1 MKPTLVILA
10 AGMGSRY
17 GGLKQLDKLG
27 PSGETILE
35 YSIYDAI
42 QAGFD
47 KVVFI
52 IRPDFAEEFK
62 AQIGDPVSRFVEVGY
77 VYQTMDKLPEG
88 FQPPAD
94 RTKPWGTG
102 HALLVSEPEV
112 DAPFAILNAD
122 DFYGREAF
130 VTLASFLEQLNPE
143 DSTYAMVGY
152 RLENTL
158 SDHGTVSRGE
168 CEVDDSS
175 YLIRVTERTA
185 IARTDDG
192 IFYEDEGQKV
202 ELAPQ
207 TPVSMNFWGFTPKL
221 FEQGTEFFREFLTSR
236 GSEMKSEFYIPTM
249 VTRGLEE
256 QSLTLKVLDSDA
268 KWFGVTYREDKEL
281 AVSRFAELVEQGVY
295 PENLWA

>member
-17 GGLKQLDKLG
+17 GGLKQLDRLG

-42 QAGFD
+42 RAGFG

-52 IRPDFAEEFK
+52 IRPDFEADFK
-62 AQIGDPVSRFVEVGY
+62 AQIGEVVSQHIEVGY

-88 FQPPAD
+88 FSAPEG

-102 HALLVSEPEV
+102 HALLVSQPEV
-112 DAPFAILNAD
+112 HTPFAILNAD
-122 DFYGREAF
+122 DFYGKEAF
-130 VTLASFLEQLNPE
+130 ETIAGYLSTLSND
-143 DSTYAMVGY
+143 DSSYAMVGY
-152 RLENTL
+152 RLGNTL

-168 CEVDDSS
+168 CSLDDDSF
-175 YLIRVTERTA
+175 LIEVNERTA
-185 IARTDDG
+185 IARTAEG
-192 IFYEDEGQKV
+192 IFYEEEGKKV
-202 ELAPQ
+202 ALAPD
-207 TPVSMNFWGFTPKL
+207 TLVSMNFWGFTPKF
-221 FEQGTEFFREFLTSR
+221 FEQGGDFFDEFLKAR
-236 GSEMKSEFYIPTM
+236 GQEMKSEFYIPTL

-256 QSLTLKVLDSDA
+256 NLLTMKVLDSDA
-268 KWFGVTYREDKEL
+268 NWFGVTYREDKDS
-281 AVSRFAELVEQGVY
+281 AVEEFKKLCEEGVY